1 MTHLAK
7 VSKKGLMTMPSKL
20 RERYGIREGSRVS
33 FIEKESGI
41 LVVPVA
47 DVSSLFGMG
56 ASRKE
61 KILEAVRELEREHDE
76 EARR

>member
-1 MTHLAK
+1 
-7 VSKKGLMTMPSKL
+7 MTMPSSL
-20 RERYGIREGSRVS
+20 REKYGIWKYGIWEGSKVS
-33 FIEKESGI
+33 FVEKESGV

-47 DVSSLFGMG
+47 DLSSLFGMG

-76 EARR
+76 EARG